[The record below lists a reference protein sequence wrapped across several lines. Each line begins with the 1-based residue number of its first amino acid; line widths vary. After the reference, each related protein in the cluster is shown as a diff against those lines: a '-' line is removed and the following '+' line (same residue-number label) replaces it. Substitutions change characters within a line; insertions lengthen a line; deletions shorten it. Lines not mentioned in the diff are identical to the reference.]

1 MLPSFVLLHIVKR
14 LLVNVSDDHCKWY
27 VFLLKQIFS
36 TLLVQV
42 KFMKFLRVFN
52 GSRIREIKENI
63 VLQHVSDSLI
73 SVQLSFMILDSN
85 SIYIKFKIKLHCPS

>member
-1 MLPSFVLLHIVKR
+1 MVCFSAEANI
-14 LLVNVSDDHCKWY
+14 
-27 VFLLKQIFS
+27 LKTSS
-36 TLLVQV
+36 TSEVHEILTD
-42 KFMKFLRVFN
+42 FLRVFN